1 MAGVGW
7 ASFAA
12 EASTAAIGVVVVL
25 RLTGGAAWP
34 RLAHILERVAF
45 LRMIAV
51 NRDIM
56 IRSFALLFAFG
67 FFTAQSARGGD
78 VVLAANEILLNFT
91 MLAAFFLDG
100 LAAAAEQFA
109 GRAIGARYRPAFER
123 SLRLVVGW
131 GFAVAAVVSV
141 AVFFLGPLLI
151 DLMTASPEVRET
163 ARLYL
168 PYAALVP
175 IAGTLAYQMDGVFI
189 GATWSAEMRNMML
202 VSLVVYLAV
211 WFVLAPPLGMA
222 GLWIALLVFVGVRG
236 LTLWWICRAKTRT
249 AFPAPVQTASGRTE
263 AGAVGAAE
271 RRAAMG
277 KGTCTATAPSSTG
290 PISRSSGSAPR
301 AGVADAI
308 KAMEMSHAWL
318 RVHGKNGAWRT
329 DANMALAEA
338 FRAAGIDVGVW
349 GWNDGNDVDLDI
361 ANAVA
366 AIDRYEPYTYIADI
380 ENGVDGASWTVP
392 RATRI
397 RRRGQASSRRQ
408 AAGRVELRLHRRPR
422 ARDHGGDRRHR
433 RFLRAAGLLVPV
445 PRAVDG
451 AGGRSRAR
459 RPPHRQPGR
468 LCEASAS
475 TTGGR
480 SSPSRW

>member
-1 MAGVGW
+1 
-7 ASFAA
+7 
-12 EASTAAIGVVVVL
+12 
-25 RLTGGAAWP
+25 
-34 RLAHILERVAF
+34 
-45 LRMIAV
+45 MIAV

-67 FFTAQSARGGD
+67 IFTAQSARGGD

-141 AVFFLGPLLI
+141 AVFFLGPPLV

-236 LTLWWICRAKTRT
+236 LTLWWICRAKTRL
-249 AFPAPVQTASGRTE
+249 AFPASGQ
-263 AGAVGAAE
+263 VGA
-271 RRAAMG
+271 
-277 KGTCTATAPSSTG
+277 K
-290 PISRSSGSAPR
+290 
-301 AGVADAI
+301 
-308 KAMEMSHAWL
+308 
-318 RVHGKNGAWRT
+318 
-329 DANMALAEA
+329 
-338 FRAAGIDVGVW
+338 
-349 GWNDGNDVDLDI
+349 
-361 ANAVA
+361 
-366 AIDRYEPYTYIADI
+366 
-380 ENGVDGASWTVP
+380 
-392 RATRI
+392 
-397 RRRGQASSRRQ
+397 
-408 AAGRVELRLHRRPR
+408 
-422 ARDHGGDRRHR
+422 
-433 RFLRAAGLLVPV
+433 
-445 PRAVDG
+445 
-451 AGGRSRAR
+451 
-459 RPPHRQPGR
+459 
-468 LCEASAS
+468 
-475 TTGGR
+475 
-480 SSPSRW
+480 